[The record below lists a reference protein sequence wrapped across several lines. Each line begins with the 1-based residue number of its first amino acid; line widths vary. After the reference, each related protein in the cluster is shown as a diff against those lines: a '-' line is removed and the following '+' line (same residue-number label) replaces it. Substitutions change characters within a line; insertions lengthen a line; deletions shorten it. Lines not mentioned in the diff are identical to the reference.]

1 MRIKRDNFNYK
12 KNTLRTQFE
21 KRTFLFENKLEKT
34 PFVLGEDYSNSNII
48 WVPIVKDIEIN
59 IPIPEGYQVVSG
71 KEMCVQTS
79 FDQHNITPVVI
90 KEQVLA
96 DLNFADDPNNVMNMD
111 TCVDVFKV
119 KLVGNL
125 YYNSVVSNFEPIGS
139 RSKENDTL
147 FNSYGGIVFNDILAY
162 VDDID
167 QVPYDVKDSLT
178 YNMIVNSV
186 KINLTNSSIKAQD
199 LNNTQSN
206 VTVSITMV
214 VTSNQGPIS

>member
-1 MRIKRDNFNYK
+1 
-12 KNTLRTQFE
+12 
-21 KRTFLFENKLEKT
+21 
-34 PFVLGEDYSNSNII
+34 
-48 WVPIVKDIEIN
+48 
-59 IPIPEGYQVVSG
+59 
-71 KEMCVQTS
+71 MCVQTS